1 MQLLEARPTPS
12 NLMRYGA
19 PLMATVLMFITGTI
33 LFLALGKNPIVAF
46 EAFFVQPLLS
56 VHRPDRHEV

>member
-33 LFLALGKNPIVAF
+33 LFLGRLSKEKGIV
-46 EAFFVQPLLS
+46 P
-56 VHRPDRHEV
+56 